1 MAKKFTDEQRNKL
14 IEQVG
19 LYYIKTKASYRE
31 IASIFGISLPTV
43 KDYIERY
50 KKMHSQYKEEI
61 ENSINSKTSQN
72 ESINNPE
79 VRERVIQVYMYVLN
93 GYTIEEIADL
103 TSEKVSTIYN
113 DINIRLE
120 QISPAYKNEVATILT
135 ARRNQNL
142 VQNQRKKE
150 Q

>member
-1 MAKKFTDEQRNKL
+1 MAKKFTDEQRDKL

-19 LYYIKTKASYRE
+19 LYYVKTKASYRK
-31 IASIFGISLPTV
+31 IVSMFGISLPTV

-79 VRERVIQVYMYVLN
+79 VRDRVIQVYMYVLN

-103 TSEKVSTIYN
+103 TSENVSTIYN
-113 DINIRLE
+113 DISIRLE
-120 QISPAYKNEVATILT
+120 QISPAYKDEVTAILT

>member
-120 QISPAYKNEVATILT
+120 QISPAYKDEVATILT